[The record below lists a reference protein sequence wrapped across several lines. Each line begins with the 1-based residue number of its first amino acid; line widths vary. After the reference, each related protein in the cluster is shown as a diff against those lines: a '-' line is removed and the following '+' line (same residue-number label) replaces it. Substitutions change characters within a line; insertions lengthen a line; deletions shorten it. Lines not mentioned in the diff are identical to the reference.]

1 MNSKELLEKYPKAAE
16 VIKKYFVDEL
26 LKSVEATELPD
37 EFKDFARQ
45 QGVDDDA
52 IAGIIN
58 SQPRG
63 CFDVFDENGV
73 FINLTYS
80 PDGFTW
86 KITQLPFSETKDTV
100 VYTFRKEA
108 EAHAVEKAF
117 EILNEKL

>member
-16 VIKKYFVDEL
+16 VIKKYFVDQL
-26 LKSVEATELPD
+26 LASVEATELPD

-63 CFDVFDENGV
+63 CFDVFDQHQLYIGITPTYTLNGDVV
-73 FINLTYS
+73 F
-80 PDGFTW
+80 
-86 KITQLPFSETKDTV
+86 K
-100 VYTFRKEA
+100 YTIATLISGEEKTRKEA
-108 EAHAVEKAF
+108 EATAVELAF
-117 EILNEKL
+117 KLLNEQL